1 MNAVIYARY
10 SSDSQREES
19 IEGQIRECTEY
30 AKRNGITIL
39 GTYIDRALSARSA
52 DRPEFQR
59 MIKDAEKEL
68 FEIVL
73 VWKLD
78 RFSRDRYDSAYYKHI
93 LKKHGIKVVSA
104 KENISEGPEGII
116 LESMLEGMAEYY
128 SAELSQKIKRGQ
140 MENALKGKNNGGQV
154 TLGYRTGADGVLEI
168 DPKTAPIV
176 KEIFQR
182 YDDGELMKDIV
193 DSLNSRGLLTAA
205 GKPFRIASLGTVLKN
220 RKYLGEYHYG
230 TICIPDKL
238 PVIIE
243 KDQFER
249 VQQRMESNRHAP
261 AKAKADEE
269 YLLTTKLFCGKCGKM
284 LAGESGT
291 SRTGAKHYYYKC
303 AGAKHEHSCKLKAIK
318 KQLIER
324 AAVIITV
331 DKVLSNDETIER
343 LADAIVKLQSKED
356 TTIPALREQL
366 KECEKGIENML
377 NAIQAGVLT
386 PSTKERLDQL
396 EARRS
401 DLNISIMQAEL
412 IRPKYTKQQIVE
424 WISQFKH
431 GNPND
436 LNYQKQIID
445 IFLNS
450 IYVYDDRYVFTYN
463 FHGGTETIPREAVEE
478 AFGSDLTRLAPRS
491 SGSREIK
498 ASRAFLF
505 AWMRKS
511 STFWHFQTP
520 A

>member
-30 AKRNGITIL
+30 AQRNGITIL

-59 MIKDAEKEL
+59 MIHDAEKEL

-78 RFSRDRYDSAYYKHI
+78 RFSRDRYDSAHYKHI
-93 LKKHGIKVVSA
+93 LKKHGIRVVSA

-128 SAELSQKIKRGQ
+128 SAELSEKIRRGQ

-154 TLGYRTGADGVLEI
+154 TLGYRTGTDGVLEI

-182 YDDGELMKDIV
+182 YDSGELMKDIV

-230 TICIPDKL
+230 SISIPDKL
-238 PVIIE
+238 PVII
-243 KDQFER
+243 DQQQFER
-249 VQQRMESNRHAP
+249 VQRRMESNKHAP

-269 YLLTTKLFCGKCGKM
+269 YLLTTKLFCGKCGRM

-303 AGAKHEHSCKLKAIK
+303 AGAKHDHSCKLKAIK
-318 KQLIER
+318 KQWIER
-324 AAVIITV
+324 AAVI
-331 DKVLSNDETIER
+331 LTIER
-343 LADAIVKLQSKED
+343 VLNDTEIDRIADAIIALQSKED
-356 TTIPALREQL
+356 VTVPALREQL
-366 KECEKGIENML
+366 KDCEKGIENML

-386 PSTKERLDQL
+386 SSTKERLEQL
-396 EARRS
+396 EARRE
-401 DLNISIMQAEL
+401 DLKLSIMQAEL
-412 IRPKYTKQQIVE
+412 VRPKYTKEQVVA
-424 WISQFKH
+424 WISQFKN

-436 LNYQKQIID
+436 LEYQKQIID

-450 IYVYDDRYVFTYN
+450 IYAYDDRYVFTYN

-478 AFGSDLTRLAPRS
+478 AFGSDLTRLAPQRRS
-491 SGSREIK
+491 LINRGFGVLFYATGFSNRNEK
-498 ASRAFLF
+498 AQGR
-505 AWMRKS
+505 
-511 STFWHFQTP
+511 
-520 A
+520 